1 MKLNN
6 LDMDLLKSIAD
17 LHGIPKGAINIR
29 RDGEAVIRQSS
40 PNIVLSS
47 KTGNNPGLIVEI
59 KPGTRNETV
68 HVPVILTQPGFQDKV
83 YNSFIVGEDA
93 DATIIAGC
101 GIHNDSHGSSRH
113 DGIHEIIVRRGAKL
127 KYLEKHYGEGSGD
140 GQNVLN
146 PTTVITVEKGGSA
159 ELEMVQ
165 IRGVDDTIRSTVAY
179 VHEKGNLK
187 IVERLLTQGEQKA
200 ESNIEINIE
209 GNGGAA
215 QVLSRSVAQG
225 HSFQLFRAALIGKTA
240 CLGHVE
246 CDAIIMDQARIKSI
260 PELLAEDADAVLTHE
275 AAIGKI
281 AGEQLIK
288 LMSLGLTEKE
298 AVDAILEGFLR

>member
-6 LDMDLLKSIAD
+6 LDMDLLNSVAGM
-17 LHGIPKGAINIR
+17 HGIPKGAVNIR

-40 PNIVLSS
+40 SNIILSS
-47 KTGNNPGLIVEI
+47 LTGNKPGLKVEI

-83 YNSFIVGEDA
+83 YNTFIVGEDA

-101 GIHNDSHGSSRH
+101 GIHNNSHASSRH
-113 DGIHEIIVRRGAKL
+113 DGIHEIIIRRGARL
-127 KYLEKHYGEGSGD
+127 KYIEKHYGEGGEKA
-140 GQNVLN
+140 QNILN
-146 PTTVITVEKGGSA
+146 PTTIITVEKGAVA

-165 IRGVDDTIRSTVAY
+165 IKGVDDTIRSTKAY

-187 IVERLLTQGEQKA
+187 IVERLLTQGEQRA
-200 ESNIEINIE
+200 ESDIEIYIE
-209 GNGGAA
+209 GDGGAA
-215 QVLSRSVAQG
+215 QVLSRSVAQEN
-225 HSFQLFRAALIGKTA
+225 SYQLFRAALIGKTA

-246 CDAIIMDQARIKSI
+246 CDAIIMDNARIKSI
-260 PELLAEDADAVLTHE
+260 PELMAEDAEAVLTHE

-298 AVDAILEGFLR
+298 AVDAILEGFLK